1 MAIHSHPRYW
11 GPDALVWRPSRWILE
26 IPTPGKE
33 KSGVLFEREVLY
45 TPPKGAY
52 LPWSAGP
59 RGCPGKKFA
68 HVETV
73 GALAG
78 LFRDH
83 KVEPVPEDGEDME
96 MARKR
101 TMDVV
106 NDSGMVLLLQMLKPE
121 RAGLRWVKR

>member
-1 MAIHSHPRYW
+1 M
-11 GPDALVWRPSRWILE
+11 D
-26 IPTPGKE
+26 
-33 KSGVLFEREVLY
+33 REVLY

-52 LPWSAGP
+52 LPWSDGP

-83 KVEPVPEDGEDME
+83 RVEPVPEDGEDMG